1 MNKLLLIN
9 LFDENLNWS
18 NLWSDIRFIVDKG
31 TAGMVSP
38 YYQYALRPNRGFEA
52 ETWAWFFAAYYNE
65 LPDYTICL
73 QGDPF
78 DHCDPVALCSAIDNP
93 PPRFHPI
100 ANRVG
105 VADARNAEQIRRWQG
120 FLWSSPETPL
130 DTWAT
135 CYGGQF
141 SVPKELIRSYPRY
154 WWEMVSQ
161 ACDTKEDAGAL
172 ESLWGELFT
181 NRKNYGPQP

>member
-73 QGDPF
+73 HVIHYHFISFVFFILPWHYICPAWPDR
-78 DHCDPVALCSAIDNP
+78 LSISN
-93 PPRFHPI
+93 
-100 ANRVG
+100 
-105 VADARNAEQIRRWQG
+105 IR
-120 FLWSSPETPL
+120 
-130 DTWAT
+130 
-135 CYGGQF
+135 
-141 SVPKELIRSYPRY
+141 
-154 WWEMVSQ
+154 
-161 ACDTKEDAGAL
+161 
-172 ESLWGELFT
+172 
-181 NRKNYGPQP
+181 